1 MNKYI
6 KKGLILTGC
15 TIGLFMGHACTDLEE
30 EVYDQ
35 TTPDSFGQ
43 TPGQLNALIGPLY
56 SGLGDY
62 YGNMAEINTVT
73 DEQIVPTRGGDWED
87 GGRWRRFHQHT
98 WDVTLDDGTFNGIW
112 NWIYNNI
119 TRINFQLADENLTN
133 EQTIAELRTL
143 RAFYHY
149 IATDMFGNVIIAD
162 RVGGDSPAQKT
173 RTEVYTWVEQ
183 ELVAAIP
190 NLSEETGGVNYGRM
204 NKYVAH
210 MILGKLY
217 LNAQVYTGTPQWA
230 KVIEQMDAIINSNK
244 YSLPADFFSTFA
256 VQNQNSPEI
265 ILATPM
271 DATKRGGFNPHMRTL
286 HYLNQTTYNLGA
298 APWNG
303 FATMAEFYNSYEDTD
318 QRKDGWIVGQQFNAK
333 GEPLVDDGQPLIF
346 SPEIPAL
353 VMPAGP
359 AARRAGARFKKYEI
373 QVNNKNNDQSN
384 DFVIFRLADALLMRA
399 EAQFRLGNTAA
410 ALTDINRVR
419 ERAYGANYVA
429 LTTIT
434 LDEILAERGRELAW
448 EFHRRQDLIRFD
460 KFTQAWQFKPASA
473 ETREL
478 YPIPRTQLDLNPNLS
493 QNPGY

>member
-30 EVYDQ
+30 EIYDQ
-35 TTPDSFGQ
+35 TTDESFGD

-62 YGNMAEINTVT
+62 FGNMDDLNTVT

-98 WDVTLDDGTFNGIW
+98 WDVTLDDGTFNGVW
-112 NWIYNNI
+112 TWVYNNVA
-119 TRINFQLADENLTN
+119 RINRLLPTITDEK
-133 EQTIAELRTL
+133 TIAELRTL

-149 IATDMFGNVIIAD
+149 IALDQFGNVIISESAEEGAPTQ
-162 RVGGDSPAQKT
+162 RT
-173 RTEVYTWVEQ
+173 RLEVYTWVEK
-183 ELVAAIP
+183 ELLESLP
-190 NLSEETGGVNYGRM
+190 QLSDVVGGVNYGRM
-204 NKYVAH
+204 NKFVAH

-217 LNAQVYTGTPQWA
+217 LNAQVYTGTPQWQ
-230 KVIEQMDAIINSNK
+230 KTVEQMDAIINSGK
-244 YSLPADFFSTFA
+244 FTLPTDFFSTFA

-271 DATKRGGFNPHMRTL
+271 DATKRAGFNFHMSTL
-286 HYLNQTTYNLGA
+286 HYLNQTTYGLGS

-318 QRKDGWIVGQQFNAK
+318 QRKNTWLVGQQFSADGK
-333 GEPLVDDGQPLIF
+333 PLVDDGQPLIF
-346 SPEIPAL
+346 TPEIPAL

-359 AARRAGARFKKYEI
+359 EARRAGARFKKYEI
-373 QVNNKNNDQSN
+373 QKNNKNNDQSN
-384 DFVIFRLADALLMRA
+384 DFVIYRFADALLMRG
-399 EAQFRLGNTAA
+399 EAQFRLGNTGP

-419 ERAYGANYVA
+419 ERAYGANYTA

-448 EFHRRQDLIRFD
+448 EYHRRQDLIRFD
-460 KFTQAWQFKPASA
+460 KFTQPWQFKSASA

-478 YPIPRTQLDLNPNLS
+478 YPIPRTQLDLNPNLK